1 MSPVEFL
8 TNRAKLPLLEL
19 ADRQAAP
26 AVGRADDGGV
36 HELQHWPL
44 SERVRDDLRAPAL
57 LKEEPLE
64 QIRGPDHLAMPQR
77 ETQMGDAGVEVVGE
91 ALDHRGQLAAVG
103 LHEVVAQQPG
113 QRGRG
118 RLIARPGPDRDLGP
132 LTLRALL
139 RRLRSRWTR
148 QR

>member
-1 MSPVEFL
+1 VSPVEFL

-57 LKEEPLE
+57 VPSKNSS
-64 QIRGPDHLAMPQR
+64 
-77 ETQMGDAGVEVVGE
+77 
-91 ALDHRGQLAAVG
+91 
-103 LHEVVAQQPG
+103 VAT
-113 QRGRG
+113 
-118 RLIARPGPDRDLGP
+118 I
-132 LTLRALL
+132 LRCAK
-139 RRLRSRWTR
+139 
-148 QR
+148 